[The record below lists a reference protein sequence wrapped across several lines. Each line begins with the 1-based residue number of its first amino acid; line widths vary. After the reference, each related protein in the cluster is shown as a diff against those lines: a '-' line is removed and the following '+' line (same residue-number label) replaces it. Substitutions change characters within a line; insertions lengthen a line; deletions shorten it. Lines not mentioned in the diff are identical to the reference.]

1 MSYKSKLQKT
11 RERLALLARES
22 KINDRDEHIQGDE
35 FIYILYIYMLYSVVS
50 CLYIYIRI

>member
-1 MSYKSKLQKT
+1 MPYKSKLQKT

-35 FIYILYIYMLYSVVS
+35 FIYICI
-50 CLYIYIRI
+50 